1 MVKFNLKLA
10 PKKTKLGVKVVPFLG
25 HQATAEGIGPDP
37 GKVRPL
43 REVPMPTNVSQLR
56 SLLGSLSYYRKFL
69 KNMSAKLKPINAMLK
84 KGEKFAFTADHVAV
98 VRKMM
103 DILSGPTVL
112 AFPCYEGAI
121 SGERPFRLTAD
132 ASISGLGAVIEQ
144 EQRDGSIRPL
154 CFLSRSTF
162 PNETRWSPTK
172 LEAGAIVWAIK
183 QNRTLF
189 YGIPFEVYSD
199 HQPLRN
205 LGSLAEK
212 NNRVQRWYDFLSA
225 YTYELK
231 YRPGRENANA
241 DLMSRLP
248 LPATKE
254 DEAPDVRLTDPSDLD
269 VYMIG
274 ASGVIPSR
282 LGPVYTEREALAGSN
297 HRDDF
302 VVGEGGCTSA
312 SLTTDELADKTWAL
326 IQRGKDVSNPLP
338 DGACVPDDTR
348 GRGSG
353 GRGPAAPPLPQIPL
367 QEYDEEQTQAAIEFG
382 EKLCDKTASD
392 WADIQEEDDTARLA
406 ITAIEG
412 HADPKRMKEGDIP
425 EGVDVDL
432 DELKRLVSQGT
443 LLVLPNSKHL
453 LVRKELKAPAEN
465 PNRNPGQFERWVG
478 EEPVRTY
485 VPRMLRPWVMDCAH
499 KEAVHLGE
507 KVTLGI
513 LQRVYWWIGMA
524 ESVRWWI
531 RRCYSC
537 QFRKVPRHTKCWPLV
552 SLPLPSRPGQMVS
565 FDYLG
570 PLPKTTK
577 DNEYV
582 FLVVDLF
589 SRHAEG
595 YPLTKA
601 QKNAKGFVSIMVNDY
616 IARWGCPHTMLS
628 DRGAEFANEVAKGV
642 YKMLGT
648 VKKFTSSYHPQTNGM
663 VERLNHTLC
672 QMLSHLVADDQAN
685 WDEMLPH
692 AVAAHNNNVSRG
704 TGLAP
709 NVVHIGR
716 YPRLPMTILEGRGVS
731 GNQGLKQDQLDYLNL
746 MRDKQRKAYELV
758 REQDKIT
765 KSKHEKSNQVLNS
778 IIGKRPKYKE
788 GDWVLVYDEK
798 STISGG
804 GEHVLKSRMNSRG
817 KEKSFALIPKLAHN
831 WTGPYKVLF
840 VGPGTDPEGEKV
852 GPNILYLDVNKDE
865 PGTNIN
871 ERVSVYRC
879 KKCYTQHENE
889 DRPRFLPW
897 GFSKYVLNKF
907 SELAPPFHLTAEDVE
922 EEVDSRELVP
932 CKISRH
938 RICRGISGKGAVQY
952 YTHWTGLAKCTWE
965 HEVELEQYG
974 DVVLKYWNEQPEQS
988 AGGNIRYRRY
998 RIQGAKRTI
1007 ASRKGERHVQKDYK
1021 LCCDIRGRPSL
1032 RSKAMIGAYLYFKT
1046 VKAGWQFAKVV
1057 QSNTGQ
1063 N

>member
-10 PKKTKLGVKVVPFLG
+10 PKKTNLGVKVVTFLG
-25 HQATAEGIGPDP
+25 HQVTAEGIGPDP
-37 GKVRPL
+37 EKVRPL

-162 PNETRWSPTK
+162 PNETRWSPTE

-183 QNRTLF
+183 KNRTLF

-348 GRGSG
+348 LVEPSGEVVSDACWDWWENREFMLFLKEGAVPLVVRVVGVVVTLVGVGLLLVVGVAVVLVVAGLLRVEGVEEEGLLVVVGEGVPGAGVRQHLRCLKFRCKSMMKNRRKRQLNLGKVYAIGRLVIG
-353 GRGPAAPPLPQIPL
+353 QI
-367 QEYDEEQTQAAIEFG
+367 FRR
-382 EKLCDKTASD
+382 K
-392 WADIQEEDDTARLA
+392 DDTARLA

-465 PNRNPGQFERWVG
+465 PNRNPGQFERLVG
-478 EEPVRTY
+478 EQPVRTY
-485 VPRMLRPWVMDCAH
+485 VPRMLRP
-499 KEAVHLGE
+499 
-507 KVTLGI
+507 
-513 LQRVYWWIGMA
+513 
-524 ESVRWWI
+524 
-531 RRCYSC
+531 
-537 QFRKVPRHTKCWPLV
+537 
-552 SLPLPSRPGQMVS
+552 
-565 FDYLG
+565 
-570 PLPKTTK
+570 
-577 DNEYV
+577 
-582 FLVVDLF
+582 
-589 SRHAEG
+589 
-595 YPLTKA
+595 
-601 QKNAKGFVSIMVNDY
+601 
-616 IARWGCPHTMLS
+616 
-628 DRGAEFANEVAKGV
+628 
-642 YKMLGT
+642 
-648 VKKFTSSYHPQTNGM
+648 
-663 VERLNHTLC
+663 
-672 QMLSHLVADDQAN
+672 
-685 WDEMLPH
+685 
-692 AVAAHNNNVSRG
+692 
-704 TGLAP
+704 
-709 NVVHIGR
+709 
-716 YPRLPMTILEGRGVS
+716 
-731 GNQGLKQDQLDYLNL
+731 
-746 MRDKQRKAYELV
+746 
-758 REQDKIT
+758 
-765 KSKHEKSNQVLNS
+765 
-778 IIGKRPKYKE
+778 
-788 GDWVLVYDEK
+788 
-798 STISGG
+798 
-804 GEHVLKSRMNSRG
+804 
-817 KEKSFALIPKLAHN
+817 
-831 WTGPYKVLF
+831 
-840 VGPGTDPEGEKV
+840 
-852 GPNILYLDVNKDE
+852 
-865 PGTNIN
+865 
-871 ERVSVYRC
+871 
-879 KKCYTQHENE
+879 
-889 DRPRFLPW
+889 
-897 GFSKYVLNKF
+897 
-907 SELAPPFHLTAEDVE
+907 
-922 EEVDSRELVP
+922 
-932 CKISRH
+932 
-938 RICRGISGKGAVQY
+938 
-952 YTHWTGLAKCTWE
+952 
-965 HEVELEQYG
+965 
-974 DVVLKYWNEQPEQS
+974 
-988 AGGNIRYRRY
+988 
-998 RIQGAKRTI
+998 
-1007 ASRKGERHVQKDYK
+1007 
-1021 LCCDIRGRPSL
+1021 
-1032 RSKAMIGAYLYFKT
+1032 
-1046 VKAGWQFAKVV
+1046 
-1057 QSNTGQ
+1057 
-1063 N
+1063 